1 MKVEIDEKMLGEIA
15 EKTGGEYF
23 RATDKTSLER
33 IYEQINAMEKSKIE
47 KVELTHT
54 NEEYLIYVL
63 WAIALLLLE
72 FIVKYIILKR
82 IP

>member
-1 MKVEIDEKMLGEIA
+1 MA
-15 EKTGGEYF
+15 
-23 RATDKTSLER
+23 R

-63 WAIALLLLE
+63 WAIALLMLE